1 MSLRPKLMLSQSS
14 CASRKPTSVRKQLHF
29 RCECLGTAAA
39 VSAEFDPELASRCC
53 HEVYTSTYYTLQVLT
68 TKFDE
73 QSRKD
78 QALIGSQ
85 KQALT
90 EKEATL
96 QVRPML
102 QRQQL
107 QQKVVAVTFV
117 VVTPMHCIY

>member
-1 MSLRPKLMLSQSS
+1 M
-14 CASRKPTSVRKQLHF
+14 
-29 RCECLGTAAA
+29 
-39 VSAEFDPELASRCC
+39 
-53 HEVYTSTYYTLQVLT
+53 LT

-107 QQKVVAVTFV
+107 QEKVVAVTFV